1 MNSGYYFFFIAYVL
15 IWAGLASYMSTL
27 SKKQKLLREE
37 IYNLKNRLRV
47 RE

>member
-1 MNSGYYFFFIAYVL
+1 MTSGYYFFFIAYVL
-15 IWAGLASYMSTL
+15 IWACLASYMSTL